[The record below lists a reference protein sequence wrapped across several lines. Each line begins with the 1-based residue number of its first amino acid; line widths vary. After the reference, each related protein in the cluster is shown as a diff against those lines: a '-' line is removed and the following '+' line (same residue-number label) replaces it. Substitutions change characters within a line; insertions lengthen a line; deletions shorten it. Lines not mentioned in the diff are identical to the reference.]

1 MPEGLGGGSGE
12 ELMTQKRKSSGNYA
26 LRYGSATQ
34 IQLLAL
40 FQIPFPN
47 WSVSRLR
54 NIPFQSPHL
63 QRGRTSLLP
72 VRKTGVPA
80 RDSSVYEV
88 NILLPGAYTR
98 DIWIFLLNPKF
109 LFHSSLYS
117 LEVKDLESRKHMAP
131 ACLPSSLL
139 GVTISQSITHTLL
152 PSDPSQWTLVCI
164 HFLIFSKQMPTQKK
178 KKAYMIPNIIVTHT
192 LKICFYFL
200 YITSPLFDLIFHS
213 ATMDGFISDIEET
226 QSWSTLLICE
236 ICCIFSQL

>member
-1 MPEGLGGGSGE
+1 MPEGLGRGRGE

-40 FQIPFPN
+40 FQIPFPK

-72 VRKTGVPA
+72 VCTTGVPA
-80 RDSSVYEV
+80 RDASVYEV
-88 NILLPGAYTR
+88 NILLSGAYTR

-109 LFHSSLYS
+109 LFHSALYS

-139 GVTISQSITHTLL
+139 GVTISQSITHILL
-152 PSDPSQWTLVCI
+152 PSDPSQRTLVCV

-178 KKAYMIPNIIVTHT
+178 KKMSIW
-192 LKICFYFL
+192 FL
-200 YITSPLFDLIFHS
+200 
-213 ATMDGFISDIEET
+213 IS
-226 QSWSTLLICE
+226 
-236 ICCIFSQL
+236 